1 LYWSCDA
8 LADAEAL
15 AEALALAETL
25 ALAEALLLGDAL
37 LVEEDSVVVPWA
49 SAGATGSV
57 SASQFRRNAKPVTST
72 SPIIANFNVVLNIKR
87 SLTES

>member
-1 LYWSCDA
+1 

-15 AEALALAETL
+15 AEALVVALVLAEEL

-37 LVEEDSVVVPWA
+37 LVEGDGVVMPWA
-49 SAGATGSV
+49 LAGVAGSE

-72 SPIIANFNVVLNIKR
+72 SPITAIFNVVLTMKR